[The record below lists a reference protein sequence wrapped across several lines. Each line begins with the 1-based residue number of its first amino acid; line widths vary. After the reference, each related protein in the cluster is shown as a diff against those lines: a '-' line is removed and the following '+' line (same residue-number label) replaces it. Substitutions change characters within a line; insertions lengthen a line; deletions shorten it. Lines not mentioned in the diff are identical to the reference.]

1 VSALLEWERAAS
13 AVSSQA
19 STEEDDISDASEEY
33 VEVSA
38 EGNDFGD
45 EVSVLCVCVCV
56 CVWLLRCV
64 ALTLY
69 GSFIV
74 WLQAPLCGSLFDDV
88 ARSLRG
94 PPPTL
99 TTTISS
105 IITPCRHLKLTTS
118 TTSITIVI
126 IPLAGVRR
134 SSRRPRSLSC

>member
-56 CVWLLRCV
+56 CVCGSCVVWLSPFTDPSLCGYKLRCV
-64 ALTLY
+64 A
-69 GSFIV
+69 
-74 WLQAPLCGSLFDDV
+74 
-88 ARSLRG
+88 
-94 PPPTL
+94 
-99 TTTISS
+99 
-105 IITPCRHLKLTTS
+105 PCLMM
-118 TTSITIVI
+118 
-126 IPLAGVRR
+126 
-134 SSRRPRSLSC
+134 